1 MNNKPKNHQSFI
13 YLLGIIL
20 IITAPGS
27 FFRLLND
34 DLLTFIVNTSAA
46 ICLFLLPIVLFRNR
60 LKWYAWLLLPVILVS
75 IFNIASIYHY
85 QMPIN
90 DGLLT
95 VAINTNQE
103 EFTELASGYW
113 FSFLIITFLYVL
125 TYLFLLN
132 RVPKQ
137 LSLKQ
142 SATVS
147 ATALLI
153 ILLLPFFDEASYGY
167 FRKLRARYYSVFP
180 TSVIYAASNV
190 YAQYQI
196 MDETKSERDQFSFK
210 AVQYNNQPQIYVLV
224 IGESDRRDH
233 WSLYGYHRNTTP
245 KMSRK
250 KNLIPFNNIHT
261 TGYLTE
267 FAVPI
272 ILTGIDPTN
281 FMQHT
286 KQKSIISL
294 FKEAG
299 FETYWISNQT
309 DYGHISIHAAESNN
323 RYFFSLDENR
333 KTKNANDDS
342 ELLPPLKKVLA
353 EPGNKKFI
361 IVKLQ
366 GSHYD
371 YAKRYP
377 KQYDVFKPSNK
388 TVPTSANDYINK
400 QIIIN
405 TYDNTVLYTDTI
417 LDEMINLIDQQNKIS
432 TVFYISDHGE
442 DLFDDE
448 RRLSQHAAEI
458 PSKYIAPIPFTIWYS
473 NHYKQL
479 GENQIQQLNLNK
491 EKKASSQHLL
501 FTIAELAGIKFPL
514 FDSTKSLSSKAFIEN
529 PRYIIGGN
537 LKTFN
542 SDSLQ

>member
-1 MNNKPKNHQSFI
+1 
-13 YLLGIIL
+13 
-20 IITAPGS
+20 
-27 FFRLLND
+27 
-34 DLLTFIVNTSAA
+34 
-46 ICLFLLPIVLFRNR
+46 
-60 LKWYAWLLLPVILVS
+60 
-75 IFNIASIYHY
+75 
-85 QMPIN
+85 MPIN

-113 FSFLIITFLYVL
+113 FSFIIITILYISIYLIFLKK
-125 TYLFLLN
+125 
-132 RVPKQ
+132 VPTKW
-137 LSLKQ
+137 SLKQ
-142 SATVS
+142 SAIVS
-147 ATALLI
+147 TSSLLI
-153 ILLLPFFDEASYGY
+153 ILLLPFFDDASYGY
-167 FRKLRARYYSVFP
+167 FRKIRARYYSVFP
-180 TSVIYAASNV
+180 TSVVYAASNV

-196 MDETKSERDQFSFK
+196 MDETKLERDQFKFN
-210 AVQYNNQPQIYVLV
+210 AVQNNQEPQIYVLV

-245 KMSRK
+245 KMSTK
-250 KNLIPFNNIHT
+250 ANLIPFTNVHT

-267 FAVPI
+267 FAVPL
-272 ILTGIDPTN
+272 ILTGIDPTE

-309 DYGHISIHAAESNN
+309 DFGHISIHAAESNN
-323 RYFFSLDENR
+323 RYFFALDKNR
-333 KTKNANDDS
+333 KSKNINDDS
-342 ELLPPLKKVLA
+342 ELLSPLKKVLA
-353 EPGNKKFI
+353 EPNNKKFI
-361 IVKLQ
+361 IIKLQ

-377 KQYDVFKPSNK
+377 KQYDVYKPSNK
-388 TVPTSANDYINK
+388 TVPTSANDYTNK

-417 LDEMINLIDQQNKIS
+417 LDQMINLIQQQNKIS
-432 TVFYISDHGE
+432 TLFYISDHGE

-448 RRLSQHAAEI
+448 RQLSQHAAEI

-473 NHYKQL
+473 NQYKQI
-479 GENQIQQLNLNK
+479 GESNIEQLKINK
-491 EKKASSQHLL
+491 GKKASSQHL
-501 FTIAELAGIKFPL
+501 FYTIAEMAGIQFPM
-514 FDSTKSLSSKAFIEN
+514 FDSTKSLSSKAFIEKK
-529 PRYIIGGN
+529 RHIIGGN

-542 SDSLQ
+542 SDSLK

>member
-1 MNNKPKNHQSFI
+1 MSSKPQTGQSFI
-13 YLLGIIL
+13 YFLGIL
-20 IITAPGS
+20 FIIAAPGS

-34 DLLTFIVNTSAA
+34 TLSTFVVNTSAVFS
-46 ICLFLLPIVLFRNR
+46 LFLLPTVLIRTK
-60 LKWYAWLLLPVILVS
+60 LKWYAWFLLPVILVS

-95 VAINTNQE
+95 VAINTNKD
-103 EFTELASGYW
+103 EFTELVSGYW
-113 FSFLIITFLYVL
+113 FSFIIITFLYIA
-125 TYLFLLN
+125 TYLFLL
-132 RVPKQ
+132 RKVPEQ
-137 LSLKQ
+137 LTLKK
-142 SATVS
+142 SAQISTI
-147 ATALLI
+147 ALFI
-153 ILLLPFFDEASYGY
+153 ILLLPFLDEASYDY

-190 YAQYQI
+190 YSQYKI
-196 MDETKSERDQFSFK
+196 MDETKSKRDQFTFK
-210 AVQYNNQPQIYVLV
+210 AAQINQQPQIYVLV

-250 KNLIPFNNIHT
+250 ENLIPFTNVHT

-267 FAVPI
+267 FAVPV
-272 ILTGIDPTN
+272 ILTGIDPIN

-286 KQKSIISL
+286 QQKSIISL

-309 DYGHISIHAAESNN
+309 DFGHISIHVAESKH
-323 RYFFSLDENR
+323 RHIFSLDS
-333 KTKNANDDS
+333 KKMSKNVNDDS
-342 ELLPPLKKVLA
+342 ELLTPLKKVLA
-353 EPGNKKFI
+353 EPVNKKFI
-361 IVKLQ
+361 FIKLQ

-377 KQYDVFKPSNK
+377 NNYDVFKPSNK
-388 TVPTSANDYINK
+388 TIPTSANDFKNK

-417 LDEMINLIDQQNKIS
+417 LDEMINLIHQQNKIS
-432 TVFYISDHGE
+432 SVFYISDHGE
-442 DLFDDE
+442 DLFDDA
-448 RRLSQHAAEI
+448 RQLSQHAAAI
-458 PSKYIAPIPFTIWYS
+458 PSKHIAPIPFTIWYS
-473 NHYKQL
+473 NQYKQI
-479 GENQIQQLNLNK
+479 GENKIQQLNLNRG
-491 EKKASSQHLL
+491 KKASSQHL
-501 FTIAELAGIKFPL
+501 FYTMADIAGVQFPL
-514 FDSTKSLSSKAFIEN
+514 FDSTKSLSSKAFIEKS
-529 PRYIIGGN
+529 RYIIGGN

-542 SDSLQ
+542 SDSLH